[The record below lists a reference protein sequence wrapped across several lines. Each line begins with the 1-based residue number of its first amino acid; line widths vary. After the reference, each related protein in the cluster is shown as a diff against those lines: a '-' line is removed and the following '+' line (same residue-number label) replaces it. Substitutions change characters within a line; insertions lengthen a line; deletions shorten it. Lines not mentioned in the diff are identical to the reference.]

1 MARTAEEYFLAIQT
15 DLPTGE
21 AWPKER
27 DGIAE
32 ALWHVVAEQL
42 AQVEQRA
49 DQLQNEA
56 DPRTTVEMLEDWE
69 RILGLPDPCLGPEPE
84 TIRRRESVVIKE
96 TAQGTLNLNA
106 YQDIAVA
113 MGYDV
118 TFREYRPFRCGK
130 SQCSANDG
138 LADAQVIH
146 KLRVLVKGPR
156 KIRFR
161 CGVGQ
166 CGKDPLTK
174 TIGGED
180 LVCVLRR
187 ELPADL
193 QKIFEVDEE

>member
-1 MARTAEEYFLAIQT
+1 MARTAQDYFAAIQA
-15 DLPTGE
+15 DLPTGD
-21 AWPKER
+21 AWPRDR
-27 DGIAE
+27 DGVAE
-32 ALWHVVAEQL
+32 AFWHVVAEHL
-42 AQVEQRA
+42 AQVEERA

-69 RILGLPDPCLGPEPE
+69 RILGLPDPCLGPDPD
-84 TIRRRESVVIKE
+84 TIRRREAVVIKE
-96 TAQGTLNLNA
+96 TAQGTLNLQA
-106 YQDIAVA
+106 YQGIAA
-113 MGYDV
+113 DMGYV
-118 TFREYRPFRCGK
+118 ATFKEYRPFRCGL
-130 SQCSANDG
+130 SRCGGEQG
-138 LADAQVIH
+138 LGDAQMVH
-146 KLRVLVKGPR
+146 KLRVLVQGPR

-193 QKIFEVDEE
+193 QKLFVVDEE